1 MIFPREVLVRPGII
15 DSERV
20 CALSLACQLF
30 FRNLLHCCDGKGR
43 FPADAAEIRHALYY
57 RQTNVASSHVE
68 AWLLKCDQA
77 RLVKLY
83 TRDGKRYGEIVNYG
97 QRDTKRRT
105 LYPPAEG
112 QEELILAT
120 DPPPKERRTRAP
132 KKGIEEKG
140 RESAQF
146 ARRGPPAP
154 THDFQEDQAAW
165 LQRLAEAWPDLDV
178 IRQLANAADDRRKQ
192 NKALE
197 RDWFERHWLPNC
209 SPIVRL
215 DGRPGATPSA
225 IQPEPEAWRVHL
237 RDTYPEES
245 WAESAAAYEWPA
257 LPAVWRERIA
267 REMRNIKASQ
277 PGRPDDE

>member
-1 MIFPREVLVRPGII
+1 MIIPREVLVRPGII

-20 CALSLACQLF
+20 CALSLAAQLF

-57 RQTNVASSHVE
+57 RQPNVASSHVE
-68 AWLLKCDQA
+68 AWLHKCDQA

-120 DPPPKERRTRAP
+120 DPPPKPARPPRP
-132 KKGIEEKG
+132 KKESEEKG
-140 RESAQF
+140 RESAQD

-154 THDFQEDQAAW
+154 AHDFSEEQDAW
-165 LQRLAEAWPDLDV
+165 LRRLAEAWPDVDV
-178 IRQLANAADDRRKQ
+178 VRQLGAAHDDRRKQ
-192 NKALE
+192 HKQLE
-197 RDWFERHWLPNC
+197 RDWFERCWLPKC
-209 SPIVRL
+209 SPVVRL
-215 DGRPGATPSA
+215 DGRPGATPGA

-267 REMRNIKASQ
+267 REMKGAPSLA
-277 PGRPDDE
+277 